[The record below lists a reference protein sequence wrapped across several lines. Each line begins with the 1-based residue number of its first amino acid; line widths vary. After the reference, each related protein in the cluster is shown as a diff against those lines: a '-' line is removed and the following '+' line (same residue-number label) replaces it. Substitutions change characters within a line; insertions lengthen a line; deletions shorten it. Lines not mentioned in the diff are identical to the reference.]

1 MADKSTPA
9 ASPSA
14 AAPNTAVV
22 EYPGQSLGI
31 TGLVLAFV
39 LPLVGIVLGVIAYTW
54 SKRAGVANAPARAA
68 VIVGGL
74 ILAVGFIVY
83 VAWVIAAGPALFQ
96 YMHGGWGMRGF

>member
-9 ASPSA
+9 ASPSTPHA
-14 AAPNTAVV
+14 AVV

-54 SKRAGVANAPARAA
+54 SKKAGVANAPARAA
-68 VIVGGL
+68 VIVGGI
-74 ILAVGFIVY
+74 ILAVGLIVY